1 MNLTKGGEMQVAFLF
16 GKGLTVTGGCAAQS
30 IVAPGCV
37 TQTITRPGY
46 SVSVSARGA
55 APSSPAPMP
64 SGALSGML
72 AQLTGRSGATG
83 GATTIPTDTSV
94 ANSGIAT
101 VVSANV
107 AASVQQARQNTP
119 AITTTTPQTNVA
131 PTQATQTLNTTAA
144 QAAPQIA
151 TAQLNPTPPGTSTTP
166 PPPPPPPPPQG
177 TFPVVEFFAN
187 KAASVMVTGVVT
199 AQLNNG
205 ILSNTSGGTGDF
217 GSIPLPSG
225 FATFGP
231 QGTTSCSGCG
241 PLTGYS
247 FLSSD
252 GSFLYA
258 AYTSPTDPP
267 GQANFLFGGT
277 PTVNLPTTG
286 TGSYSG
292 NAVGGVNNNG
302 TTYLATGTFNE
313 SYNFGNNTGNF
324 ALNNFDGKSLSGTIS
339 GTRTYGGQI
348 TGTNLSGAVAGEFFG
363 QNAGTTGGLFNFS
376 ALSGPIYRAYGVFG
390 GNHQ

>member
-1 MNLTKGGEMQVAFLF
+1 MIRE
-16 GKGLTVTGGCAAQS
+16 
-30 IVAPGCV
+30 
-37 TQTITRPGY
+37 R
-46 SVSVSARGA
+46 
-55 APSSPAPMP
+55 
-64 SGALSGML
+64 
-72 AQLTGRSGATG
+72 
-83 GATTIPTDTSV
+83 
-94 ANSGIAT
+94 
-101 VVSANV
+101 
-107 AASVQQARQNTP
+107 
-119 AITTTTPQTNVA
+119 
-131 PTQATQTLNTTAA
+131 
-144 QAAPQIA
+144 
-151 TAQLNPTPPGTSTTP
+151 
-166 PPPPPPPPPQG
+166 
-177 TFPVVEFFAN
+177 
-187 KAASVMVTGVVT
+187 
-199 AQLNNG
+199 
-205 ILSNTSGGTGDF
+205 
-217 GSIPLPSG
+217 
-225 FATFGP
+225 
-231 QGTTSCSGCG
+231 
-241 PLTGYS
+241 
-247 FLSSD
+247 
-252 GSFLYA
+252 
-258 AYTSPTDPP
+258 PTDPP